1 MPVIRERVQQARG
14 SSTHW
19 SRSGRHGSSRDRT
32 DFDPA
37 VAVRTRSQRSI
48 RSPRVPTRTGGGCWT
63 RTWRRRSTE
72 STMITYSHPARRV
85 PSQGTDR
92 RVAEV
97 GCDREWSVHPD
108 GGKSSAEW
116 GDQPV
121 AR

>member
-48 RSPRVPTRTGGGCWT
+48 RSPRVPTRH
-63 RTWRRRSTE
+63 RRSVLDADLA
-72 STMITYSHPARRV
+72 SAI
-85 PSQGTDR
+85 DR
-92 RVAEV
+92 I
-97 GCDREWSVHPD
+97 DHDHLLSP
-108 GGKSSAEW
+108 SSARS
-116 GDQPV
+116 QPGN
-121 AR
+121 